1 MKKPELLSP
10 AGDFESLKSAIY
22 AGANAVYFGAKNFN
36 ARAKA
41 NNFGDDLSRAVAF
54 VHLYGAK
61 AYLTLNTLIEDED
74 AINVIETVKNAL
86 SVGIDAF
93 IVQDFGI
100 VNLIKN
106 SFDNVEIHAST
117 QMAVNNYL
125 GALTAEKMG
134 IKRVVLSR
142 ETSLEDI
149 KLIKQK
155 TNLEIEYFVQGALC
169 VCLSGNCYLSSCLF
183 SKSGNKGECLQP
195 CRLPYKALLK
205 GKTLAEG
212 YLLSAKDIN
221 LSSYLKT
228 LAEIGVDSFKIE
240 GRLRRPAYVY
250 SVTNTYRNI
259 IDNNYQSTDQDQIN
273 IKKAFNRG
281 NFTPAYFNG
290 NGNIIDKNIQGHI
303 GIKIGK
309 VLNFEKGKKF
319 NIITLSSTH
328 KLTKGDTLK
337 LINQNKEL
345 CVITA
350 MDIKSINKTYQIT
363 TTTNVT
369 KGADVH
375 LILDAQKEKID
386 LTKIK
391 RLPINFNLIAYAD
404 KNIVL
409 EYELLGKTKGDIR
422 LKGSVSGSKLE
433 RAKTIALDFQN
444 AKQSLQ
450 KLNDT
455 QFMLNSFN
463 LQTDNVFVSKQELN
477 NLRNQAVENI
487 LQHFEKN
494 IEIKANYEYVN
505 SQLNKINNS
514 KNNIIKN
521 NFNLVKPRDYV
532 NFNYEKYN
540 NKNSYLYIPPF
551 LRNAD
556 IEVIKNIL
564 SKYQNMGIYA
574 QNLSALQFERKT
586 ILGTNL
592 NIKNIFAINE
602 LYNENIDYIFASPEL
617 SSEDFENL
625 SNLSPVKLINSTF
638 EDIDVMTLV
647 HCPIKMLFNS
657 TCKDCKYQDGIQ
669 YIMQNNQK
677 LYLYRYKLANC
688 YFGLKTIPIQK

>member
-61 AYLTLNTLIEDED
+61 AYLTLNTLVEDKD
-74 AINVIETVKNAL
+74 ALSVIETVQNAL
-86 SVGIDAF
+86 NAGIDAF

-100 VNLIKN
+100 VNLIKH

-125 GALTAEKMG
+125 GAITAEKMG

-142 ETSLEDI
+142 ETSIEDI

-169 VCLSGNCYLSSCLF
+169 VCLSGNCYLSSCKF
-183 SKSGNKGECLQP
+183 GKSGNKGECLQP

-221 LSSYLKT
+221 LSNYLKT
-228 LAEIGVDSFKIE
+228 LSDIGVDSFKIE

-259 IDNNYQSTDQDQIN
+259 IDNNYQTTDQDQIN

-303 GIKIGK
+303 GVKIGK

-319 NIITLSSTH
+319 NILSLTSTH
-328 KLTKGDTLK
+328 KLNKGDTLK
-337 LINQNKEL
+337 IINQNKEL

-350 MDIKSINKTYQIT
+350 VDIKSTGKTYQIT
-363 TTTNVT
+363 TTSNAV

-375 LILDAQKEKID
+375 LILDAQKEKMD
-386 LTKIK
+386 LSKIK
-391 RLPINFNLIAYAD
+391 RLSVNFNLIAFAGE
-404 KNIVL
+404 NIVL

-433 RAKTIALDFQN
+433 SAKTIALDFVN

-455 QFMLNSFN
+455 PFMLNVLN

-477 NLRNQAVENI
+477 YLRNNAVENI
-487 LQHFEKN
+487 LKYFEKN
-494 IEIKANYEYVN
+494 STIKANYDYVN

-514 KNNIIKN
+514 NKILKKND
-521 NFNLVKPRDYV
+521 FNLVKPRDYV

-540 NKNSYLYIPPF
+540 NENSYLYIPPF
-551 LRNAD
+551 LRNED

-574 QNLSALQFERKT
+574 QNLSALQFARRT
-586 ILGTNL
+586 ILGANL

-602 LYNENIDYIFASPEL
+602 LYNENVDYIVASPEL
-617 SSEDFENL
+617 NDEDFEHL
-625 SNLSPVKLINSTF
+625 SNLTPVNLVKSSF
-638 EDIDVMTLV
+638 EDVDVMTLV

-677 LYLYRYKLANC
+677 LYLYRYKLKNC
-688 YFGLKTIPIQK
+688 YFGLKTIPIV